1 MMIGP
6 VNPKFFLRDMLSE
19 TGSSMKE
26 AGLNS
31 PMNSALKETLIQV
44 GVAGSY
50 PLKVSSINYNTGQR

>member
-1 MMIGP
+1 
-6 VNPKFFLRDMLSE
+6 
-19 TGSSMKE
+19 MKE